1 MNHNQ
6 SVFTRL
12 CVPRATS
19 RGRPTLWSAGESLS
33 QSGQPEPGDPAA
45 RCAPRRAAS
54 PAHRPLQAALE
65 AKGPRGSA
73 AGADLS
79 ARRSPGPRVSKE
91 EIEEGK
97 VVGLLPP
104 PTTTTIKLGVR
115 FESYQAPGSAS
126 PGFWPQHSDSQ
137 TPRFCR
143 AHRPSRPGSW
153 PASPGR
159 GALDVSALARIPG
172 VRGPGPGAS
181 TSRPLLAL
189 LLLLLLLPLPAGAW
203 YKHVASPRYHTV
215 GRAAGLLMGLRRSPY
230 LWRRT
235 LRAAAGPLASD
246 TLTPRPAASNSL
258 LLLPS
263 RVQELWE
270 ARRRSSWAGLPVRA
284 PRRPRASE
292 PAPVPE
298 SRLGSSSWTLTGS
311 ARAFGETSLAQ
322 LWPLRKPPS
331 LALVRLLYYPESV
344 PDPPR
349 PGA

>member
-1 MNHNQ
+1 
-6 SVFTRL
+6 
-12 CVPRATS
+12 
-19 RGRPTLWSAGESLS
+19 
-33 QSGQPEPGDPAA
+33 
-45 RCAPRRAAS
+45 
-54 PAHRPLQAALE
+54 
-65 AKGPRGSA
+65 
-73 AGADLS
+73 
-79 ARRSPGPRVSKE
+79 
-91 EIEEGK
+91 
-97 VVGLLPP
+97 
-104 PTTTTIKLGVR
+104 
-115 FESYQAPGSAS
+115 
-126 PGFWPQHSDSQ
+126 
-137 TPRFCR
+137 
-143 AHRPSRPGSW
+143 
-153 PASPGR
+153 
-159 GALDVSALARIPG
+159 G

-298 SRLGSSSWTLTGS
+298 SRLRRDVSSPAMAPAQT
-311 ARAFGETSLAQ
+311 AFAG
-322 LWPLRKPPS
+322 
-331 LALVRLLYYPESV
+331 
-344 PDPPR
+344 PR
-349 PGA
+349 QAPVLP